1 MSRVALFEDSR
12 ADQLRPLALTRPVY
26 ELLAGHFTNRERV
39 IRQTAAT
46 DWGAFCRADLAAT
59 YREAQPDVPV
69 NDERWLQSGGDGTS
83 TLFVNGRFLPAA
95 GSLAALQGDEA
106 LYSGETLVALSVRP
120 DEAILVSPDAVEE
133 SLGRLA
139 RKRKAVPAAG
149 QLIEYLWDIVHHN
162 GEQITADFRQ
172 RGKSPK
178 KAALGA
184 QVAIV
189 GEDRDVHV
197 DPTAQIDPFVVIDAR
212 SGPVYI
218 DAEAR
223 VQAFTRLEGPCY
235 IGPKTQLFRA
245 NVRAGCSFG
254 PVCRVG
260 GEIEESVIL
269 GYSNKYHDGFL
280 GHSYVGSWVNLGAL
294 TTNSDLKNDYSDV
307 TVPLAGESI
316 ETGSPKVGC
325 FIGDHTKTAL
335 ATLFNTGSSIG
346 VMTMLLP
353 AGELMPKHVP
363 SFMRLWHGRLDDLP
377 GGIQPGL
384 DAARVAM
391 SRRSCELTPAM
402 EQLLLRLFDQTRGER
417 EGAVQR
423 MRQRE
428 TRGFAVDQR
437 PAGPG

>member
-1 MSRVALFEDSR
+1 MTRVALYEDSR
-12 ADQLRPLALTRPVY
+12 ADQLRPLALTRPVF
-26 ELLAGHFTNRERV
+26 EILAGHFTNRERV
-39 IRQTAAT
+39 LRQTGAAE
-46 DWGAFCRADLAAT
+46 WGAFCRRDLAET
-59 YREAQPDVPV
+59 YREAHPAAAV
-69 NDERWLQSGGDGTS
+69 NDERWLTAGGEGTS
-83 TLFVNGRFLPAA
+83 TLFVNGRYIAA
-95 GSLAALQGDEA
+95 PGSLAALQPDEA
-106 LYSGETLVALSVRP
+106 LYAGETLVALSVRS
-120 DEAILVSPDAVEE
+120 DEAILVSSSEVEE
-133 SLGRLA
+133 SLGRIA
-139 RKRKAVPAAG
+139 RKRKAVAAAG
-149 QLIEYLWDIVHHN
+149 RLVEYLWDIVHHN
-162 GEQITADFRQ
+162 GEQIAADFRQ

-184 QVAIV
+184 QVAIL

-218 DAEAR
+218 DVDAR

-235 IGPKTQLFRA
+235 VGPKTQLFRA

-307 TVPLAGESI
+307 TVPLAGEPI

-335 ATLFNTGSSIG
+335 STLFNTGSSIG
-346 VMTMLLP
+346 VMAMLLP

-417 EGAVQR
+417 EAALLR
-423 MRQRE
+423 SRQRE
-428 TRGFAVDQR
+428 SRGFAVD
-437 PAGPG
+437 PGVR